1 MGQVYFPNQGEVE
14 NLKAMLN
21 AQALILKLYGNVITP
36 DNTLTMANLVEL
48 AKGSGF
54 GYAEVPLLP
63 VVNEGAP
70 IAAAWNIGLN
80 AQGAAQ
86 AQYGLATGPVTWTF
100 TADDV
105 AAGETVYGIAAYTWV
120 VPFTA
125 GLPAGVALHL
135 GDTVVGGTSTATGII
150 TGIVIESGSFAGGNA
165 VGYFNIMTKTGN
177 FINGE
182 ALMVTWYPSSPAQV
196 ATSATG
202 TINGGDALM
211 KLIYVDNF
219 SAGTP
224 IVSVGQQVN
233 VVPTIT
239 LITQ

>member
-14 NLKAMLN
+14 NLKAML
-21 AQALILKLYGNVITP
+21 AHQALILKLYGNVITP
-36 DNTLTMANLVEL
+36 DGTLTMANLTEL
-48 AKGSGF
+48 AMGGGY
-54 GYAEVPLLP
+54 GYAEIPLLP
-63 VVNEGAP
+63 EVNEGAP

-86 AQYGLATGPVTWTF
+86 AQYGLSTGPVTWTF
-100 TADDV
+100 TANDV
-105 AAGETVYGIAAYTWV
+105 AANETVYGIAAYTWV
-120 VPFTA
+120 VPFST
-125 GLPAGVALHL
+125 GLAAGVGLHI

-165 VGYFNIMTKTGN
+165 AGYFNIMTKTGV

-182 ALMVTWYPSSPAQV
+182 ALNVTWYPSSPAQV
-196 ATSATG
+196 ASSATG
-202 TINGGDALM
+202 TVNGGDALM

-219 SAGTP
+219 SQGTQ
-224 IVSVGQQVN
+224 IVSVGQQVT